1 MKFKI
6 LRISGLSERVVGLL
20 AKADRAAAVRQ
31 DYGGRTARPVI
42 PLLMLNESG

>member
-1 MKFKI
+1 MKFKV